1 MSKKI
6 TNSLGIELPEYIEGY
21 GKVKPFMGAFYY
33 YNKESLKDRAERFE
47 KSIKRRKS
55 VRAFSSYFPID

>member
-6 TNSLGIELPEYIEGY
+6 KNSLGVELPEYIEGY

-33 YNKESLKDRAERFE
+33 YDKESYKTASRR
-47 KSIKRRKS
+47 IKKHK
-55 VRAFSSYFPID
+55 PENKKLCIKLIDLLI